1 MAYYLFTE
9 AIFDGEPIHLF
20 NHGDMRRDFTYIDDV
35 VKGVLAAL
43 DRPALAD
50 EAGVRHRVYN
60 IGNNQSVELRRF
72 LEIIEQ
78 AIGKKAEIKLPANA
92 ARRRPGHL
100 RRYHQCQPRSRFRA
114 DNRTGRGHPAVRA
127 VVPRLSRLLGCGS
140 RR

>member
-9 AIFDGEPIHLF
+9 AIFRGEPIHLF

-78 AIGKKAEIKLPANA
+78 AIGKKAEIKLAGMQ
-92 ARRRPGHL
+92 PGDVQDTCADITNVSRDL
-100 RRYHQCQPRSRFRA
+100 GFAPTTGLEEGIPLFVQWYRDYH
-114 DNRTGRGHPAVRA
+114 GY
-127 VVPRLSRLLGCGS
+127 
-140 RR
+140 